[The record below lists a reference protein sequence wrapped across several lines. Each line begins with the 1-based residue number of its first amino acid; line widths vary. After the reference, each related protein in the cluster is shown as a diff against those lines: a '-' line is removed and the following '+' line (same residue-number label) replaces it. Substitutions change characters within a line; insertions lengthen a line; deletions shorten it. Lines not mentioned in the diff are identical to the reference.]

1 MGSCGKPGPVTIIRQ
16 GVSFLAVGIGL
27 IVVDWLVFVLLTAAG
42 TTSVVANVAGRVT
55 GAVLGFWVNGRV
67 TFAQAGVGKI
77 SARRFV
83 RYALLWS
90 LLTLVSTGLV
100 ALCVE
105 HFGLRLAWLAKPLV
119 EAGLALVSFMVSR
132 HWVYR

>member
-1 MGSCGKPGPVTIIRQ
+1 MTIIRQ

-100 ALCVE
+100 ALCAE

>member
-1 MGSCGKPGPVTIIRQ
+1 VTIIRQ

-27 IVVDWLVFVLLTAAG
+27 IVVDWLVFVLLTAVG
-42 TTSVVANVAGRVT
+42 TTSVVANVAGRVA
-55 GAVLGFWVNGRV
+55 GALLGFWVNGRV
-67 TFAQAGVGKI
+67 TFAQAGVGKV
-77 SARRFV
+77 SVRRFV

-90 LLTLVSTGLV
+90 LLTLVSTALV
-100 ALCVE
+100 ALCAG

>member
-1 MGSCGKPGPVTIIRQ
+1 VTIIRQ

-27 IVVDWLVFVLLTAAG
+27 IVVDWLVFVLLTAVG
-42 TTSVVANVAGRVT
+42 TTSVVANVAGRVA
-55 GAVLGFWVNGRV
+55 GALLGFWVNGRV
-67 TFAQAGVGKI
+67 TFAQAGVGKV
-77 SARRFV
+77 SVRRFV

-100 ALCVE
+100 ALCAG

>member
-1 MGSCGKPGPVTIIRQ
+1 MTIIRQ

-27 IVVDWLVFVLLTAAG
+27 IVVDWLVFVLLTAVG

-55 GAVLGFWVNGRV
+55 GAVLGFWLNGRV
-67 TFAQAGVGKI
+67 TFAQAGVGKV
-77 SARRFV
+77 SVRRFV

-90 LLTLVSTGLV
+90 LLTLVSTALV
-100 ALCVE
+100 ALCAG

>member
-1 MGSCGKPGPVTIIRQ
+1 VTIIRQ

-27 IVVDWLVFVLLTAAG
+27 IVVDWLVFVLLTAVG

-55 GAVLGFWVNGRV
+55 GAVLGFWLNGRV
-67 TFAQAGVGKI
+67 TFAQAGVGKV
-77 SARRFV
+77 SVRRFV

-90 LLTLVSTGLV
+90 LLTLVSTALV
-100 ALCVE
+100 ALCAG

>member
-1 MGSCGKPGPVTIIRQ
+1 MTIIRQ

-27 IVVDWLVFVLLTAAG
+27 IVVDWLVFVLLTAVG

-55 GAVLGFWVNGRV
+55 GAVLGFWLNGRV
-67 TFAQAGVGKI
+67 TFAQAGVGKV
-77 SARRFV
+77 SVRRFV

-100 ALCVE
+100 ALCAG

>member
-1 MGSCGKPGPVTIIRQ
+1 VTIIRQ

-27 IVVDWLVFVLLTAAG
+27 IVVDWLVFVLLTAVGA
-42 TTSVVANVAGRVT
+42 TSVVANVAGRVT
-55 GAVLGFWVNGRV
+55 GAVLGFWLNGRV
-67 TFAQAGVGKI
+67 TFAQAGVGKV
-77 SARRFV
+77 SVRRFV

-90 LLTLVSTGLV
+90 LLTLVSTALV
-100 ALCVE
+100 ALCAG

>member
-1 MGSCGKPGPVTIIRQ
+1 MTIIRQ
-16 GVSFLAVGIGL
+16 GVSFLAVGMGL
-27 IVVDWLVFVLLTAAG
+27 IVVDWLVFVLLTAVG

-55 GAVLGFWVNGRV
+55 GAVLGFWVNGQV
-67 TFAQAGVGKI
+67 TFAQAGVRKVNVQ
-77 SARRFV
+77 RFV

-100 ALCVE
+100 ALCAGY
-105 HFGLRLAWLAKPLV
+105 FGLRLAWLAKPLV

>member
-1 MGSCGKPGPVTIIRQ
+1 MTIIRQ

-100 ALCVE
+100 ALCAG